1 MQWIK
6 DIVTGL
12 VETYGTRDINEL
24 LDLLEVKIIKKTFIN
39 PDVKAR
45 LYKDPFGNYYIYLS
59 SDLDEKTRKHIL
71 CHELGH
77 ILLHNIPCEY
87 YYSSRVNKDKLEY
100 QANYFASLLLL
111 DINDCDPCYLE
122 GLSLEQLSS
131 YFEMPK
137 ELIQYSLDQYDLDQ
151 DLQENKAN

>member
-12 VETYGTRDINEL
+12 IETYGTRDIYEL
-24 LDLLEVKIIKKTFIN
+24 LDYLEVTIIRKSFVN

-45 LYKDPFGNYYIYLS
+45 LYKDPFENYYIYLS
-59 SDLDEKTRKHIL
+59 YDIDEATKKHIL

-77 ILLHNIPCEY
+77 ILLHTISCEY
-87 YYSSRVNKDKLEY
+87 YYSSKVNKGKLEY

-111 DINDCDPCYLE
+111 DVDNFEQCYLE
-122 GLSLEQLSS
+122 NLSIDQLSS
-131 YFEMPK
+131 YFEIPK
-137 ELIQYSLDQYDLDQ
+137 ELLQYSL
-151 DLQENKAN
+151 EKVI